1 MYITTTPKGKNHTYD
16 FFVGDVNAAKSQ
28 YGEAT
33 IYETEDRLAIVGVPT
48 SANPHTPEDYKDAMD
63 ADLPEGIRAQE
74 VMGEFIEIG
83 AGVFTRDMLSFIH
96 PEEIT
101 STQLRPIIAVDP
113 AATVDAQRAESRDS
127 DYWACAVVYAFPRKD
142 KIYVTETARRR
153 GMTLQEG
160 CEWIGQI
167 ANQVPQASVVAEA
180 NQAQRWLIDE
190 LKNYGVYAEPVTA
203 TRNKESRIL
212 DLSIPLENGTIEFV
226 DHNAETPEEVGK
238 NAPYQELI
246 GELLSFPEGS
256 HDDLVDA
263 LHRAVDYA
271 PVNLGT
277 TILGSDPYSAG
288 NDES

>member
-1 MYITTTPKGKNHTYD
+1 
-16 FFVGDVNAAKSQ
+16 
-28 YGEAT
+28 
-33 IYETEDRLAIVGVPT
+33 
-48 SANPHTPEDYKDAMD
+48 
-63 ADLPEGIRAQE
+63 
-74 VMGEFIEIG
+74 
-83 AGVFTRDMLSFIH
+83 
-96 PEEIT
+96 
-101 STQLRPIIAVDP
+101 
-113 AATVDAQRAESRDS
+113 
-127 DYWACAVVYAFPRKD
+127 
-142 KIYVTETARRR
+142 VTETARRR

-180 NQAQRWLIDE
+180 NQAQRWLVDE
-190 LKNYGVYAEPVTA
+190 LKNYGVYAEPVTS

-226 DHNAETPEEVGK
+226 DHNAETPEDVGK
-238 NAPYQELI
+238 NPPYQELI

-277 TILGSDPYSAG
+277 TILGSDPYNNS
-288 NDES
+288 NDE